1 MERLSEHL
9 FAETGF
15 LWANVGAA
23 ATEAGVLLI
32 DCPVRPSDSRR
43 WQEEVRALSPN
54 GIRSLICTDYHGDH
68 TTGAA
73 FVGDVVFIA
82 PQRVYEELARP
93 DRNHQFSKQNFID
106 ALNDIGCPEE
116 AREIEEA
123 AIPLPQICFQEDLI
137 LHYSPLTFLIHRL
150 GGHTRAC
157 SVVHVPEEG
166 VLFAGDVLI
175 TEPCP
180 GLRDACVREWLDAL
194 NYVQGL
200 PVEKI
205 VPGHGEVCGMEEVKK
220 LEGYLSGLWECME
233 GFVRDGA
240 RMEEAVADSSFDEF
254 FWADTSRG
262 SHWAEHRKYTFR
274 RGLERIYDE
283 VKGVAQAN

>member
-1 MERLSEHL
+1 VERLSEHL

-23 ATEAGVLLI
+23 ATEAGVILI
-32 DCPVRPSDSRR
+32 DCPVRPSDSSR
-43 WQEEVRALSPN
+43 WQEEVRALSSK
-54 GIRSLICTDYHGDH
+54 GIHALIGTDYHGDH

-73 FVGDVVFIA
+73 FVGDVTFIA

-106 ALNDIGCPEE
+106 TMNDIGRPEE
-116 AREIEEA
+116 AKEIEEA
-123 AIPLPQICFQEDLI
+123 AIPLPQICFQENLI
-137 LHYSPLTFLIHRL
+137 LHFPPLTFQIRRL

-166 VLFAGDVLI
+166 ILFAGDVLI

-194 NYVQGL
+194 KYIQGL
-200 PVEKI
+200 PAEKI

-220 LEGYLSGLWECME
+220 LEEYLAGLWERME
-233 GFVRDGA
+233 GMVRGGA
-240 RMEEAVADSSFDEF
+240 RMEEAAEDASFDEF

-262 SHWAEHRKYTFR
+262 SHWVEHRKYTYR

-283 VKGVAQAN
+283 VKEAAQVN